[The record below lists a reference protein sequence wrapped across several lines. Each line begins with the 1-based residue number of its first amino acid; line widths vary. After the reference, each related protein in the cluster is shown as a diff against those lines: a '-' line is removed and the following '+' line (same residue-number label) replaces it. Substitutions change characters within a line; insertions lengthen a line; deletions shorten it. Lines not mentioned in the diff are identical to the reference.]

1 MQRARVAAW
10 LAVALGGALLAP
22 AASAWGPDGHRAA
35 ATVAASRLCPAAAD
49 AVARLLRD
57 ESLPDA
63 AIWADG
69 IRTTPDWRHTREWHY
84 VNVGDTEP
92 IGALLDPSPPRG
104 LLLPAIAAELD
115 VLADG
120 RRGPGRRRTALRFVL
135 HLVAD
140 LHQPLHVGRSEDR
153 GGNEIDVRLG
163 DETLPLHRVWDTA
176 LVRIAG
182 LRWNEYARTL
192 EPLALLEA
200 AHWRRGTLLE
210 WAEES
215 RRLRP
220 WVYGFDARRRLPLLS
235 ARYVAAGRQI
245 AALRLAQAGVRTA
258 WLLDRIWC
266 GTTPAGE
273 P

>member
-1 MQRARVAAW
+1 MQWTRAAAR
-10 LAVALGGALLAP
+10 LAAVLGGALLAP

-35 ATVAASRLCPAAAD
+35 ATVAASRLCPAAAA
-49 AVARLLRD
+49 AVARLLPD
-57 ESLPDA
+57 ESLPA
-63 AIWADG
+63 AAVWADG
-69 IRTTPDWRHTREWHY
+69 IRRTPEWRHTREWHY
-84 VNVGDTEP
+84 VNVDDTEP
-92 IGALLDPSPPRG
+92 IAALLDPSPPRG
-104 LLLPAIAAELD
+104 LILPAIAAELE
-115 VLADG
+115 VLADDQ
-120 RRGPGRRRTALRFVL
+120 RDPGRRTTALRFVL

-163 DETLPLHRVWDTA
+163 DETLPLHRVWDTE

-220 WVYGFDARRRLPLLS
+220 WVYGYDARRSLPLLS

-266 GTTPAGE
+266 GTEPAGE